1 MTSDETMP
9 EHRRPLNLVW
19 RRATLARVLESYF
32 IKEVLLGGL
41 GRPVRVIVFD
51 KEEERVFADDLLI
64 VVRHTNAQASDNVG
78 YLAEARRRGCRNL
91 GVFHVGDEKG
101 EVDLSFYGDADYVI
115 RNYYVPSAFRVP
127 AEGRPRAVLWAP
139 NGYAAGVGPRD
150 PARQLPMAGRTIVG
164 FFAGFVSGHPDG
176 SERAEMVRVVQEHR
190 LPVVLIG
197 TGGFGQGLSP
207 SEYAGHLE
215 NARFALVPRGNSA
228 ETIRLYDA
236 LEAGCIPITL
246 EAPYLGAPEA
256 LGGPPFVI
264 LKSWQA
270 LPAFLG
276 DYMARVRAGE
286 PDYLEDK
293 RRAVLT
299 WWAGFKARQ
308 QRQIQAVVDDAFAAA
323 TTTVL

>member
-1 MTSDETMP
+1 
-9 EHRRPLNLVW
+9 LNKVME
-19 RRATLARVLESYF
+19 AYF

-41 GRPVRVIVFD
+41 KRPVRVIVFD

-64 VVRHTNAQASDNVG
+64 VVRHSNPQVNDNVG

-101 EVDLSFYGDADYVI
+101 EVDLSFYRDADYVI
-115 RNYYVPSAFRVP
+115 RNYYVPSAFRV
-127 AEGRPRAVLWAP
+127 AAAGRPRAVLWAP
-139 NGYAAGVGPRD
+139 NGYATGVGPRD
-150 PARQLPMAGRTIVG
+150 PMRQLPMAGRTIVG
-164 FFAGFVSGHPDG
+164 FFAGYVSGHPDG

-246 EAPYLGAPEA
+246 EAPYLSAPEA

-270 LPAFLG
+270 LPAFLD
-276 DYMARVRAGE
+276 DYLARIRAGE
-286 PDYLEDK
+286 HDYLEDR
-293 RRAVLT
+293 RRAVVA
-299 WWAGFKARQ
+299 WWAGFKTRQ
-308 QRQIQAVVDDAFAAA
+308 QRRIKAVVDDAFAAA

>member
-1 MTSDETMP
+1 ME
-9 EHRRPLNLVW
+9 
-19 RRATLARVLESYF
+19 AYF

-41 GRPVRVIVFD
+41 DRPVRVIVFD
-51 KEEERVFADDLLI
+51 KDDERVFANDLLI
-64 VVRHTNAQASDNVG
+64 VVRHANPQANDNVG

-101 EVDLSFYGDADYVI
+101 EIDLSFYGDADYVI

-127 AEGRPRAVLWAP
+127 AVGRPRAVLWAP
-139 NGYAAGVGPRD
+139 NGYATGVGPRD
-150 PARQLPMAGRTIVG
+150 PTRQLPMAGRTIVG
-164 FFAGFVSGHPDG
+164 FFAGYVSGHPDG
-176 SERAEMVRVVQEHR
+176 GERAEMVRVVQDHR

-207 SEYAGHLE
+207 NEYAGHLE
-215 NARFALVPRGNSA
+215 NTRFALVPRGNSA

-246 EAPYLGAPEA
+246 EAPYLSAPEA
-256 LGGPPFVI
+256 LGGPPFVV

-286 PDYLEDK
+286 HDHLEDK
-293 RRAVLT
+293 RRAVLA
-299 WWAGFKARQ
+299 WWTDFKACQ
-308 QRQIQAVVDDAFAAA
+308 QRRIRAVVEDGFAAA